1 MKTPGAGRCESRGG
15 VGGCAAGEGGR
26 GCLGTVVGG
35 GLCLHSGA
43 RGVIAGADPRRFLK
57 MGSSKVPLLEK
68 ASEDTGQYQQWWESV
83 TVLERLLCEEEALV
97 TFTSSEIMSRVL
109 SILRVPLRTHQED
122 DCQVKSAL
130 PVRDFT

>member
-1 MKTPGAGRCESRGG
+1 
-15 VGGCAAGEGGR
+15 
-26 GCLGTVVGG
+26 
-35 GLCLHSGA
+35 
-43 RGVIAGADPRRFLK
+43 

-122 DCQVKSAL
+122 DCQCVDCIIVAVTNSHTMTIDDSSPGPILDHCAAL
-130 PVRDFT
+130 ESVPSRAEHYHHVTSD